1 MESLSDP
8 FVQDSRERLL
18 SQHNIIGSEA
28 FSNHPYVLVRNVRPG
43 GLRRRRSR
51 SLIAYGAV
59 AVLALSAGAA
69 VAAFAM
75 GPLLVDNGARVQ
87 GMTPTLE
94 AGLSPL
100 TAPAAP

>member
-1 MESLSDP
+1 
-8 FVQDSRERLL
+8 L

-43 GLRRRRSR
+43 GFRRRRSR
-51 SLIAYGAV
+51 SLIAYGVV

-75 GPLLVDNGARVQ
+75 GPLLIDKAAEAPAAA
-87 GMTPTLE
+87 TP
-94 AGLSPL
+94 APL
-100 TAPAAP
+100 TAPIAP